1 MSGAAKL
8 VTMSSFPV
16 LTSVSVE
23 VSINNESDV
32 RKNRSAGRAGALGDE
47 RMAAMPDFFI
57 VAPAGFGR
65 NEAGRKY
72 NSQLLAEATAA
83 RAAWATFL
91 VRLETGRLEMSVSG
105 TRFAPETRGR
115 FFTSMRKGKRVM
127 AR

>member
-1 MSGAAKL
+1 
-8 VTMSSFPV
+8 MSSFPV

-72 NSQLLAEATAA
+72 NSQVLAEATGA
-83 RAAWATFL
+83 RAALATFL
-91 VRLETGRLEMSVSG
+91 GRVGTGRVAG
-105 TRFAPETRGR
+105 AVIGARFGR
-115 FFTSMRKGKRVM
+115 E
-127 AR
+127 A